1 MLNPA
6 RNLLESESYSEAFPL
21 SRARVLLGDDHAM
34 VGEALC
40 KILETEFEVV
50 GAVADGKTLLSEAI
64 RLKPDAVLVD
74 ISMPV
79 VNGLEAARR
88 IRRELPKA
96 RILFLTMHPDLSYLR
111 DAMNLGAAGYIL
123 KSSAARE
130 LVIALRTALRG
141 KIYVA
146 AELLEAIKDPKLRTA
161 LEMGRIRALTARQ
174 REILRLIASGKSNKE
189 IAEILSLKAGTVTFH
204 RTAISRKLGISTTA
218 ALTHYAIEHGLVAG

>member
-1 MLNPA
+1 
-6 RNLLESESYSEAFPL
+6 
-21 SRARVLLGDDHAM
+21 M

-146 AELLEAIKDPKLRTA
+146 AELLESIKDPKLRTA
-161 LEMGRIRALTARQ
+161 LEMGRIGALTARQ

-204 RTAISRKLGISTTA
+204 RTAILRKLGISTTA